1 MKKSLGMKPRDPK
14 ATTDYMTDFLI
25 LSVIANLTSLILTY
39 RVLYSTEDSVLI
51 RGIVLKR
58 SLIK

>member
-25 LSVIANLTSLILTY
+25 LSVMADLTSLILTYY
-39 RVLYSTEDSVLI
+39 RVLYSTEDSVHI
-51 RGIVLKR
+51 RGLVLKR
-58 SLIK
+58 S